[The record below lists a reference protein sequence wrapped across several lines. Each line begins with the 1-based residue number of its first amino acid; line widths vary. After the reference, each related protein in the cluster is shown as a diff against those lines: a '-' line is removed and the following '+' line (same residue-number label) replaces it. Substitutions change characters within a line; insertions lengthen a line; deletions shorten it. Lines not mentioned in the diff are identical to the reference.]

1 MNILDENIINNQCQL
16 LKNWRILFRQIGYGI
31 GSKGIQDKE
40 IITLLHSLRSSTFFT
55 RDDDFFSRKL
65 CHSGYCL
72 VYLAVK
78 KEEAAVFIRRF
89 LRNKDFNHQKNRLG
103 KVIKISHS
111 GLLVWKV
118 NVETPQ
124 KYYW

>member
-16 LKNWRILFRQIGYGI
+16 LRKWRILFRQIGYGI

-55 RDDDFFSRKL
+55 RDDDFFSRNV

-89 LRNKDFNHQKNRLG
+89 LRNKDFYHEKDLFPL
-103 KVIKISHS
+103 VHS
-111 GLLVWKV
+111 
-118 NVETPQ
+118 
-124 KYYW
+124 